1 MQMSRVIPVFFM
13 KFSSFLHK
21 MVGLHVIIAQG
32 RATWNSENPKNGLEN
47 KKCHAGRRGIM
58 GL

>member
-1 MQMSRVIPVFFM
+1 MQMSRVIRVFFM
-13 KFSSFLHK
+13 KFSSLLHK
-21 MVGLHVIIAQG
+21 IVGLHVIIPQG
-32 RATWNSENPKNGLEN
+32 QSTWNSENPKNGMEN